1 MPLTGKSILGYA
13 SADPRGQS
21 FRATNPATG
30 ESIQPQF
37 YSASVE
43 DVNRAALLAE
53 RAFAD
58 WSRASGKTKAALLRK
73 IAEKIESLG
82 DELTARVTEETA
94 LPAPRVK
101 SETARTCFQLRLFA
115 QIVEEG
121 SWVGARIDQADPS
134 RAPIPKPDIRSLWRP
149 IGPVAVFCASNF
161 PLAFSVA
168 GGDTASALA
177 AGNPVVVKAHGA
189 HPGTAEMVGKAIQE
203 AARELGAP
211 EGVFS
216 LLFDSGIEV
225 GVCLVKHPSIKAVG
239 FTGSRQG
246 GRALMDAAASRPEP
260 IPVFAEMSSINP
272 VFILPGAMRER
283 SAEIAKAAYASV
295 TLGAGQFCTKPGII
309 VTTADPANSAK
320 SEEFAATFRELTRAG
335 GDFTLLNSRIRESYV
350 SDTKARANQQ
360 GISRVSQPDSSPVSA
375 GLRVQPVLFETTA
388 AAFTGN
394 PKLHAEIFGPS
405 AVLIS
410 NSSHDE
416 LLQLARSLE
425 GHLTATLHGTEQDL
439 RDYADLIA
447 VLESKVGRL
456 IFNGY
461 PTGVEVCHAMVHGGP
476 YPATSDGRTTSV
488 GTQAIYRFARLV
500 CFQNFPNVSLPDEL
514 KNENPLRIWRMV
526 DGEQTR
532 DAISPRSRAT
542 SQ

>member
-1 MPLTGKSILGYA
+1 MSLTGKSIIGYA
-13 SADPRGQS
+13 SADARGQS
-21 FRATNPATG
+21 FRAANPATG

-53 RAFAD
+53 RAFAN
-58 WSRASGKTKAALLRK
+58 WSRASGKTKAVLLRR

-82 DELTARVTEETA
+82 EELTARVTEETA

-121 SWVGARIDQADPS
+121 SWVGARIDRADPT
-134 RAPIPKPDIRSLWRP
+134 RAPIPKPDIRSFWRS

-189 HPGTAEMVGKAIQE
+189 HPGTAEMVGAAIRD

-216 LLFDSGIEV
+216 LLFDSGIDV

-239 FTGSRQG
+239 FTGSREG

-283 SAEIAKAAYASV
+283 SAEIAKAAHTSV
-295 TLGAGQFCTKPGII
+295 TLGAGQFCTKPGVI
-309 VTTADPANSAK
+309 VTAADPATAPK
-320 SEEFAATFRELTRAG
+320 SDEFAASLRELMRAG

-350 SDTKARANQQ
+350 SNTKARASQQ
-360 GISRVSQPDSSPVSA
+360 GISKVSQPDSSPVSD
-375 GLRVQPVLFETTA
+375 GFRVAPVLFETSA
-388 AAFTGN
+388 AAFTRDG
-394 PKLHAEIFGPS
+394 KLQSEIFGPS
-405 AVLIS
+405 TVLIS

-425 GHLTATLHGTEQDL
+425 GHLTATLHGTEEDL
-439 RDYADLIA
+439 REYADLIA
-447 VLESKVGRL
+447 ILESKVGRL

-476 YPATSDGRTTSV
+476 YPATSDGRSTSV

-500 CFQNFPNVSLPDEL
+500 CFQNFPNASLPDEL
-514 KNENPLRIWRMV
+514 KDENPLKIWRMI

-532 DAISPRSRAT
+532 DAISPRTRAT